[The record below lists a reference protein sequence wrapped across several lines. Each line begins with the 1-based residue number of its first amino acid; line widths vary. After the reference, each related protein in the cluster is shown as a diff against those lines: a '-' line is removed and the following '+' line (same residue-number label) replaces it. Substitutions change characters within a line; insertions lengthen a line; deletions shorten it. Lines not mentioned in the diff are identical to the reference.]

1 MNVDVNGK
9 PMDRAEIERLRARA
23 AELHARPG
31 LQPRAGQ
38 VDEKLLGEA
47 SDVEAFDRA
56 YLARLRDRTSVD
68 TASFPIPRKPG
79 VIGLFT
85 GKIRGFL
92 WKLLRY
98 QHDRMAGRQNRI
110 NAMLAGALE
119 NETTALR
126 AEIADLKARIDRL
139 EGRGGGGPE
148 ATPS

>member
-9 PMDRAEIERLRARA
+9 AMDQAEIERLRARA
-23 AELHARPG
+23 AELHARPE
-31 LQPRAGQ
+31 LQPRPGQ
-38 VDEKLLGEA
+38 LDETLLGDV

-56 YLARLRDRTSVD
+56 FLARLRDRTSVD

-79 VIGLFT
+79 LIGRCSGLL
-85 GKIRGFL
+85 RSFL

-110 NAMLAGALE
+110 NALIVGALE

-126 AEIADLKARIDRL
+126 AEIAGLKARIDRL
-139 EGRGGGGPE
+139 EQRGEGRPGVP
-148 ATPS
+148 PS